1 MTEAVDNNQQSD
13 PPAPAPAPEAPA
25 PAGPVIHVAPSPHS
39 FDRSLTTRRMML
51 DVLLAAAPLVAW
63 AIFQFGAGA
72 LLQLVVC
79 IGGCILAEAVF
90 TAMRGRCP
98 LGAVRDL
105 SAPVTGVILAMS
117 LPCTAPWYVGFIGAC
132 AAIGIGKVVFGGLGQ
147 NIFNPAM
154 VGRAFVMICFA
165 GALAAGGYV
174 QLSEEA
180 AANPGSGMAL
190 PTKESLDA
198 ISQATPMDV
207 LKTRIKDRKEAAA
220 KGDRAQAGD
229 DESPVAVSR
238 LFLGNVNGSIGE
250 VSALACL
257 IGGLYLCRRRT
268 AAWRIPAGVLLAS
281 VITAALAH
289 LAGGGAGL
297 SIMDFVG
304 YHLFGGA
311 LMFGAFFIATD
322 PVSSP
327 ITPKGRWIFGIGL
340 GLLVMLFRTMSTFP
354 EGVMFAVLMMNA
366 VVPLINR
373 WTIPIPLGGPVPERK

>member
-1 MTEAVDNNQQSD
+1 VVDNDQQTD
-13 PPAPAPAPEAPA
+13 APAPA
-25 PAGPVIHVAPSPHS
+25 PAGPAIHVAPPPHS
-39 FDRSLTTRRMML
+39 FSRSLTTRRMML

-63 AIFQFGAGA
+63 AIIQFGAGA

-79 IGGCILAEAVF
+79 VGGCVLAEAGF

-98 LGAVRDL
+98 LAAVKDL
-105 SAPVTGVILAMS
+105 SAVVTGVILAMS

-132 AAIGIGKVVFGGLGQ
+132 VAIGIGKVVFGGLGQ

-165 GALAAGGYV
+165 WALAAGGYV

-180 AANPGSGMAL
+180 KEAAADPGTGLAVASEE
-190 PTKESLDA
+190 PLDV

-220 KGDRAQAGD
+220 KGPAAQAPQDGD

-250 VSALACL
+250 VSTLACL
-257 IGGLYLCRRRT
+257 IGGLYLCWRRT
-268 AAWRIPAGVLLAS
+268 AAWQIPAGVLIAA
-281 VITAALAH
+281 VATAALAH
-289 LAGGGAGL
+289 LGGGGAGL
-297 SIMDFVG
+297 SMADFVG

-327 ITPKGRWIFGIGL
+327 ITPKGRWIFGVGL
-340 GLLVMLFRTMSTFP
+340 GLFIMLFRTMSVFP

-366 VVPLINR
+366 LVPLINR
-373 WTIPIPLGGPVPERK
+373 WTIPTPVGGPVPERK